1 MNISRRS
8 IAWSTTTAS
17 LTRKLSLA
25 CLLTGCLVQPG
36 WAKIK
41 SAEISGNPTINDDR
55 VTVRIKVKNPDGK
68 PVMGLNKNDF
78 KLFVDNQELKF
89 KSKDWKNPEQAT
101 PPPVWIV
108 ILLDFSGSMNQP
120 DSTGQPKL
128 AGAVAAIREFV
139 KVLGDRGGDTQ
150 ISIVP
155 FGEGGKGCEGNPV
168 TKETLDKFFP
178 AGDFKLESYLD
189 KLAKTKPC
197 ASTNLYDPVIKSL
210 QFFSNPSDSRFS
222 SKEESDRLKPRLSI
236 VLLSDGYQNKT
247 NEPADFKKLED
258 ELKNHEEI
266 LVHTLG
272 YGMTPEQ
279 LGAKYALGHSATRKD
294 IGKGA
299 KRVPEEEFVDRDRL
313 KQIAQIS
320 GGIGEFS
327 GNPKDIASNLKL
339 FLNALLGEYEITY
352 NEPNPERA
360 KKHVISATVQG
371 VKSAEQGYTMTVFGR
386 SLPFTTRLLLFGSTL
401 AVMGLLGVIPFWLWG
416 WKIKNESLS
425 D

>member
-1 MNISRRS
+1 M
-8 IAWSTTTAS
+8 
-17 LTRKLSLA
+17 
-25 CLLTGCLVQPG
+25 TGCLVQPG

-55 VTVRIKVKNPDGK
+55 VTVRIKVKDPDDK
-68 PVMGLNKNDF
+68 PVMGLNKSDF
-78 KLFVDNQELKF
+78 RLFVDNQELKF

-155 FGEGGKGCEGNPV
+155 FGESGKACEGNPV
-168 TKETLDKFFP
+168 TRETLDKFFP
-178 AGDFKLESYLD
+178 AGDFKLESYLER
-189 KLAKTKPC
+189 LGKTKPC
-197 ASTNLYDPVIKSL
+197 ASTNLYEPVMKSL
-210 QFFSNPSDSRFS
+210 RFLGNPNDSRFNT
-222 SKEESDRLKPRLSI
+222 KEDADRLKPRLSI
-236 VLLSDGYQNKT
+236 VLLSDGYQNKA
-247 NEPADFKKLED
+247 NEAEDFKKLED

-272 YGMTPEQ
+272 YGLTPEQ
-279 LGAKYALGHSATRKD
+279 LGEKYALGHPASRKD
-294 IGKGA
+294 VGKGVR
-299 KRVPEEEFVDRDRL
+299 KVPEEEFVDRDRL
-313 KQIAQIS
+313 KQIAQVS

-352 NEPNPERA
+352 NEPNPERG
-360 KKHVISATVQG
+360 KKHVLSATVQG

-386 SLPFTTRLLLFGSTL
+386 SLPFTARLLMFGSTL